1 MVPNSETM
9 TDITSTATPA
19 AQTLPILE
27 PGEYDKYML
36 RTPAEV
42 QMVLRG
48 LRDHKSQ
55 ITVFFNEG
63 QDLLLTMLVTF
74 GDDHLIFDVGPDE
87 EINRKA
93 VAAGR
98 HYCVTL
104 LDKVRIQFLLG
115 DFTPVMHE
123 GRPAFLSA
131 LPKELLRLQRREFY
145 RLTTPIA
152 RPLKCRMPL
161 PQPQKSEF
169 LHEATIFD
177 ISGGGIGISAPPDD
191 VPFATQQQVPNCR
204 IELPEVGIVTCTIK
218 VCSIFEITLKSG
230 ARVKRAGCEFVK
242 LPGPMATLIQRY
254 IIKVERE
261 RKARESGL
269 GF

>member
-1 MVPNSETM
+1 M
-9 TDITSTATPA
+9 TEATNATPPAPA

-27 PGEYDKYML
+27 AGEYDKYML
-36 RTPAEV
+36 RTHAEV
-42 QMVLRG
+42 LMVLRG
-48 LRDHKSQ
+48 LREHKSQ

-63 QDLLLTMLVTF
+63 QDMLLTMLVTIAE
-74 GDDHLIFDVGPDE
+74 DHLIFDVSADE
-87 EINRKA
+87 ELNRR
-93 VAAGR
+93 AAAAAK
-98 HYCVTL
+98 HYCVAL

-115 DFTPVMHE
+115 EFTPVTHE

-131 LPKELLRLQRREFY
+131 FPKELLRLQRREFY

-152 RPLKCRMPL
+152 RPLKCRMSLPL
-161 PQPQKSEF
+161 AGDGEY
-169 LHEATIFD
+169 LHEATVFD

-191 VPFATQQQVPNCR
+191 VPFATQQQVENCR
-204 IELPEVGIVTCTIK
+204 IELPEVGIITCTLK
-218 VCSIFEITLKSG
+218 VCSVFEITLKSG

-261 RKARESGL
+261 RKARESGIGL
-269 GF
+269 